1 MGNRFL
7 AGLTAIVLGIVF
19 WQSAALAQATPPPSS
34 STQKANDRDL
44 ISINFDNAP
53 ILEVI
58 DVMSRITGE
67 NFIIDPA
74 VKGTVTVIAPKRV
87 PKENVFD
94 VFLSILE
101 MNGFSVVRIG
111 DVYKVVPSRTATQ
124 KNVPVA
130 VGREAKD
137 ATGVDKI
144 ITQLIPVKYS
154 DAQAIVGVITPL
166 ISRDANITAYANT
179 NTIIVTDTSANIK
192 RLLQIIGEI
201 DVPGFEQSI
210 TIIPLTNAQA
220 DTLTQEI
227 LQALEASPAGAA
239 GAPPIPRTTRR
250 RAPTQQAVAA
260 TTSQIKIIPDLRT
273 NSIIVVANEF
283 DTEQVRFLVRELD
296 KPTPIEATNI
306 HVYRLQNALAEDVA
320 AVLTNLAQ
328 QTAPTTPGAAAAA
341 AAAVSGIR
349 TFYKEVSIVADKTTN
364 SLIIT
369 ASPQDYAVI
378 AAVVDELDVMRPQ
391 VLVETL
397 IAEVSLD
404 FSRDL
409 GIQWL
414 IANPDNETLGFVGV
428 GEGRESSLASSVAAA
443 LAGAAEGTVVPIAP
457 PAGLSIGYV
466 NIDENFLRAYIEAN
480 ASEGNTDFNVLSAP
494 HVLTLDNQKAVINV
508 SQNVPFIT
516 QRLTEVVSGAA
527 STVNEAFEYRDVGI
541 ILEITPHISPDR
553 MVRLEILQEVND
565 VVERFVSEATGE
577 ALTELKR
584 EANTTVMVKDRNTL
598 VLGGLMQDNDNVTVN
613 KVPFLGDIPF
623 LGWLFKK
630 ESVTHRKTNL
640 LIFITPS
647 IVTNVAEAAEL
658 TAEKRLQADDMLQ
671 QRLQSCPTFR
681 DSKTFGAKQLGD
693 PLQVTGPK

>member
-34 STQKANDRDL
+34 STRKANDKDL

-58 DVMSRITGE
+58 DVMSRVTGE
-67 NFIIDPA
+67 NFIIDPS

-87 PKENVFD
+87 RKENVFD
-94 VFLSILE
+94 VFMSILE
-101 MNGFSVVRIG
+101 MNVFSVVRIG
-111 DVYKVVPSRTATQ
+111 DVCKVVPSRTATQ

-154 DAQAIVGVITPL
+154 DAQAIVAVITPL

-179 NTIIVTDTSANIK
+179 NTIIVTDTSANIRK
-192 RLLQIIGEI
+192 LLQIIGEI

-227 LQALEASPAGAA
+227 LQALETTAGAA
-239 GAPPIPRTTRR
+239 GTPPIPRTTRR
-250 RAPTQQAVAA
+250 RVPTQQVVAA
-260 TTSQIKIIPDLRT
+260 TSSQIKIIPDLRT

-296 KPTPIEATNI
+296 KPTPIEANNI

-328 QTAPTTPGAAAAA
+328 QTAPAAPGATAAAT
-341 AAAVSGIR
+341 AAVSGIR

-369 ASPQDYAVI
+369 ASPQDYAII
-378 AAVVDELDVMRPQ
+378 AAVIDELDVMRPQ

-414 IANPDNETLGFVGV
+414 IANPDNENVGYAGV
-428 GEGRESSLASSVAAA
+428 GEGRESSFASSVAGA
-443 LAGAAEGTVVPIAP
+443 LAGATEGIPPNP
-457 PAGLSIGYV
+457 PAGLTVGYL
-466 NIDENFLRAYIEAN
+466 NIDEGFLRAFIEAN

-516 QRLTEVVSGAA
+516 QRLSEVVSSGA

-598 VLGGLMQDNDNVTVN
+598 VLGGLMKDNDNVTVN

-630 ESVTHRKTNL
+630 ESVTHMKTNL

-681 DSKTFGAKQLGD
+681 DSKTFGPKQLGG

>member
-19 WQSAALAQATPPPSS
+19 WQNAALAQATPPPSS
-34 STQKANDRDL
+34 STQKANDKDL

-94 VFLSILE
+94 VFMSILE

-124 KNVPVA
+124 KNVPVSI
-130 VGREAKD
+130 GREAKD
-137 ATGVDKI
+137 TTGVDKI

-154 DAQAIVGVITPL
+154 DAQAIVAVITPL

-227 LQALEASPAGAA
+227 LQALEAAPAGAA
-239 GAPPIPRTTRR
+239 GTPPIPRTTRR
-250 RAPTQQAVAA
+250 RTPTQQVVAA

-296 KPTPIEATNI
+296 EPTPIEANNI

-328 QTAPTTPGAAAAA
+328 QTAPTTPGATVAA

-414 IANPDNETLGFVGV
+414 IANPDNQNIGFAGV
-428 GEGRESSLASSVAAA
+428 GEGSEHPMAEGVAKA
-443 LAGAAEGTVVPIAP
+443 LAGAADGVVPIAP

-494 HVLTLDNQKAVINV
+494 HVLTLDNQKATINV

-516 QRLTEVVSGAA
+516 QRLTDVVAAGA

-671 QRLQSCPTFR
+671 QRLESCPTFR